1 MISKNIFA
9 ENIYVQILFWI
20 GFTVFFQIKHKL
32 DKDDKGGTPSSGPE
46 SPLTGLI
53 LASSVATCE
62 EISIKYQD

>member
-32 DKDDKGGTPSSGPE
+32 DKDDKGGT
-46 SPLTGLI
+46 
-53 LASSVATCE
+53 
-62 EISIKYQD
+62 